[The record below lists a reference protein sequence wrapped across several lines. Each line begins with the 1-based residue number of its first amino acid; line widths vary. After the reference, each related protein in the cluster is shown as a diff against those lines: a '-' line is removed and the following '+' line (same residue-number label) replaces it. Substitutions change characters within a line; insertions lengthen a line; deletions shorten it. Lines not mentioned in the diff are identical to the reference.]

1 MSLKN
6 RVGKIERQVDGN
18 KIPKV
23 VAVEDG
29 ETNEQAYERCF
40 PAGCAQP
47 KQVIYVTVGDVDL

>member
-18 KIPKV
+18 KIPVV

-29 ETNEQAYERCF
+29 ETNEQAYERFF
-40 PAGCAQP
+40 PAGCVQP
-47 KQVIYVTVGDVDL
+47 RQVIYLTIGDIDL

>member
-18 KIPKV
+18 KIPVV

-29 ETNEQAYERCF
+29 ETNEQAYERFF
-40 PAGCAQP
+40 PAGSAQP
-47 KQVIYVTVGDVDL
+47 KQVIYLTVGDIEL